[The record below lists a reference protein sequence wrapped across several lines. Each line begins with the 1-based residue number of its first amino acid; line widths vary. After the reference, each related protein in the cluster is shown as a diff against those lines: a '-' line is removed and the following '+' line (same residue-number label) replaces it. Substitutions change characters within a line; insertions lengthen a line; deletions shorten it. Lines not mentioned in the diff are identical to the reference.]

1 MSSEKTSKAGVF
13 VKKLLI
19 NNAVTLLFFVICIA
33 GIILADQPMSYIIGE
48 ISSRLFRN
56 LILIL
61 ALLVPVWA
69 GMGMNFS
76 IVLGAMA
83 AQIGIIVSTNFS
95 LSGIACLVVSFLLC
109 ITHYQR
115 FWYKNGRVF

>member
-56 LILIL
+56 LIFFGNL
-61 ALLVPVWA
+61 
-69 GMGMNFS
+69 
-76 IVLGAMA
+76 
-83 AQIGIIVSTNFS
+83 
-95 LSGIACLVVSFLLC
+95 
-109 ITHYQR
+109 
-115 FWYKNGRVF
+115 